1 MKKLGV
7 IGVVLVLIFLFYKF
21 YEKEFILKDKDDIF
35 YGNVDTKTVDL
46 SFRFL
51 GEIVDISKIE
61 GAKVSKGEPLV
72 YLDDSYLQNSL
83 NSLKS
88 KINIE
93 NINLLKLESGY
104 RIEEIK
110 QSKARLE
117 AAAANLKETQNSFN
131 RQQKLM
137 LSKAT
142 SEEAFMT
149 AQTRF
154 EAAKA
159 NLNLAQANYELL
171 KNGYQKEDIEA
182 QRELVRYLNINL
194 EAIELDIKNS
204 VLISPYDGIL
214 QKRYKEIGAITNAN
228 EPVVEIARDD
238 KYFIRAYIDEKNLG
252 KIKLEQKMKIFSDAR
267 SEPYLGYINFI
278 SSVAEFTPKNIQT
291 TELRSD
297 LVYKFE
303 VTLIDKDDR
312 LKQGMPVHI
321 KFNDQS
327 N

>member
-1 MKKLGV
+1 M
-7 IGVVLVLIFLFYKF
+7 
-21 YEKEFILKDKDDIF
+21 
-35 YGNVDTKTVDL
+35 
-46 SFRFL
+46 
-51 GEIVDISKIE
+51 
-61 GAKVSKGEPLV
+61 V

-159 NLNLAQANYELL
+159 NLILL
-171 KNGYQKEDIEA
+171 KLITNFLKT
-182 QRELVRYLNINL
+182 
-194 EAIELDIKNS
+194 DIKKR
-204 VLISPYDGIL
+204 ISKL
-214 QKRYKEIGAITNAN
+214 KES
-228 EPVVEIARDD
+228 
-238 KYFIRAYIDEKNLG
+238 L
-252 KIKLEQKMKIFSDAR
+252 
-267 SEPYLGYINFI
+267 
-278 SSVAEFTPKNIQT
+278 
-291 TELRSD
+291 
-297 LVYKFE
+297 
-303 VTLIDKDDR
+303 
-312 LKQGMPVHI
+312 
-321 KFNDQS
+321 
-327 N
+327 